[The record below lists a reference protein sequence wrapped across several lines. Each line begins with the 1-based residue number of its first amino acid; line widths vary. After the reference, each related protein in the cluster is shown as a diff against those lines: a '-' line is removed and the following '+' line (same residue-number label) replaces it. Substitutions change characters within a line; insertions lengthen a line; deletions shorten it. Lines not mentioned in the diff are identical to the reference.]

1 MNAKEAKTEAMRAA
15 LAEFRAGRVERIHS
29 SVAIRLGVPI
39 YEITP
44 MPRAGL
50 AFISIPKNASTT
62 VRAMIY
68 AARKGRLPNFNPDR
82 PLKIHQLVTPDPV
95 VFDLSRYRRL
105 TTFAIVREPVRRF
118 VSAFRNRILHHGDG
132 VKRGELAEEFLDINH
147 FALNLE
153 DAVWRSDSVAHHFSP
168 QVMQMGGTPE
178 GVDRIFRIDQLD
190 QVAALMSQ
198 GFGRRI
204 EPILTQRGGPKMTD
218 DALSPAARRF
228 LESYYAADYEAL
240 ADYF

>member
-15 LAEFRAGRVERIHS
+15 LADFRAGRAERIHS

-132 VKRGELAEEFLDINH
+132 VKRGELGEEFLDINH

-153 DAVWRSDSVAHHFSP
+153 EAIWRSNSVAHHFS
-168 QVMQMGGTPE
+168 MQIMRMGGTTA

-190 QVAALMSQ
+190 EAAALMSEA
-198 GFGRRI
+198 FGRKI
-204 EPILTQRGGPKMTD
+204 EPIVTQQGGPKMTV
-218 DALSPAARRF
+218 DALSPAALRA
-228 LESYYAADYEAL
+228 LEAYYAADYEAL
-240 ADYF
+240 AGYF